1 MVFFINFLKAL
12 AACLITNAHYEGVYP
27 NDIIANGGLIGDILF
42 FFCSGYCLYN
52 IRLNFIK
59 WYSKRIYRIYV
70 PVISV
75 TLIYLLVGLYNFET
89 RNIFEWLIYPTNYHF
104 IASMVILLIPYYFCV
119 KNNYLKNHLQ
129 YVMIAVF
136 AVYLLIYFTVYDRS
150 YLHIDDVHEHMTKF
164 LFFESMLLG
173 GLFRKNDEKLRNKFK
188 MIYPVLAVF
197 LFGLYFASKLF
208 FTRYNSY
215 LNLQFVNQVI
225 IFMLLVFIVL
235 TFSSLDIKL
244 EKLPLFIKKIIVF
257 VSEITLEI
265 YVVQYAL
272 IDLIK
277 SFKLPFP
284 LNWLCL
290 TGGIIL
296 AAFILHMLSK
306 GIYAFN
312 SFCCKKI
319 KKAADK

>member
-1 MVFFINFLKAL
+1 MIFFINLLRAL
-12 AACLITNAHYEGVYP
+12 AVCLITNAHYEGVYP
-27 NDIIANGGLIGDILF
+27 SDIIANGGLIGDILF

-52 IRLNFIK
+52 VRLNFAK
-59 WYSKRIYRIYV
+59 WYSKRLYRIYV
-70 PVISV
+70 PVIAI
-75 TLIYLLVGLYNFET
+75 TLIYLAIGLYSFET

-119 KNNYLKNHLQ
+119 KNHYLKNHLH

-136 AVYLLIYFTVYDRS
+136 ALYLILYFTVYDRS
-150 YLHIDDVHEHMTKF
+150 YYHIDDVHEHMTKF

-173 GLFRKNDEKLRNKFK
+173 GLFRKNDEKLRNHFKF
-188 MIYPVLAVF
+188 IYPLFAVI
-197 LFGLYFASKLF
+197 LFAVYFAAKLF
-208 FTRYNSY
+208 FSRYNSHM
-215 LNLQFVNQVI
+215 NLQFINQII
-225 IFMLLVFIVL
+225 IFMLLACIAL
-235 TFSSLDIKL
+235 TFSSLDGKL
-244 EKLPLFIKKIIVF
+244 EKLPSFIKKVIVF
-257 VSEITLEI
+257 ISEITLEI

-272 IDLIK
+272 IDLLK

-296 AAFILHMLSK
+296 AAFILHILSK
-306 GIYAFN
+306 GIYAFI
-312 SFCCKKI
+312 SICCKKI